1 MKYSL
6 KTKLSFSIALVVLLT
21 VALISLLANFF
32 IGNQFKGYI
41 TTQQEKTTRD
51 IVNSISLQFDK
62 ETGTWDEE
70 FIHTIGMYALY
81 DGYIVKVYDLKDQT
95 IWDAEVCD
103 MRLCT
108 EIMDDITHRMMSEYP
123 KLNGEFTSK
132 SYPAIQNS
140 EIVGT
145 VNISYYGPYFLS
157 ADDFQFLDSLNR
169 ILVGIG
175 IFSLMVSILA
185 GFLLAKRLSDPIN
198 KTVGVTKRIS
208 GGDYGVRIEEEA
220 RTKEVD
226 ELIESINYLAGTLEK
241 QEILR
246 RQLTADVAHELR
258 TPLTTVQ
265 THIEALIEGVWEP
278 TTERLQSCYDEMAR
292 ISKLV
297 YDLENLAKVE
307 SNNLKL
313 DKTQINLL
321 DLSGKMIGNFE
332 TELKNKN
339 LNFAVIGGCPDI
351 LADKDRIN
359 QVLMNLISNAVKY
372 TPDGG
377 EIRITISETEDSA
390 VFSIEDNGTGIP
402 EEEVP
407 HIFERFYRADKSRNR
422 MTGGSGIGLA
432 IVKSIVTAHGGS
444 VDVQSR
450 LGKGSCFMI
459 TLPKM
464 NQK

>member
-1 MKYSL
+1 
-6 KTKLSFSIALVVLLT
+6 
-21 VALISLLANFF
+21 
-32 IGNQFKGYI
+32 
-41 TTQQEKTTRD
+41 
-51 IVNSISLQFDK
+51 
-62 ETGTWDEE
+62 
-70 FIHTIGMYALY
+70 
-81 DGYIVKVYDLKDQT
+81 
-95 IWDAEVCD
+95 
-103 MRLCT
+103 
-108 EIMDDITHRMMSEYP
+108 
-123 KLNGEFTSK
+123 
-132 SYPAIQNS
+132 
-140 EIVGT
+140 
-145 VNISYYGPYFLS
+145 
-157 ADDFQFLDSLNR
+157 
-169 ILVGIG
+169 
-175 IFSLMVSILA
+175 
-185 GFLLAKRLSDPIN
+185 
-198 KTVGVTKRIS
+198 
-208 GGDYGVRIEEEA
+208 
-220 RTKEVD
+220 
-226 ELIESINYLAGTLEK
+226 
-241 QEILR
+241 
-246 RQLTADVAHELR
+246 
-258 TPLTTVQ
+258 
-265 THIEALIEGVWEP
+265 
-278 TTERLQSCYDEMAR
+278 MAR